1 MPYSW
6 KINSLHFYTYGRQS
20 NHGMCEHIKLSY
32 SFNIWPECCVLR
44 VQVAEGGLSGRRV
57 TEPRYHCGVRFLE
70 ARDRWFKSVIWKYN
84 VVFCETDILW
94 RYEWQ
99 RKNANKLNEWKR
111 KIYSFERCHQQP
123 KPRRGQPGDSRVI
136 DGLYDRLAKLP
147 WPGAAESRHL
157 SLHRRTPWISVCRRA
172 CMAFLTLAI
181 YLTFSDDSIHFRV
194 DE

>member
-1 MPYSW
+1 MTSPEE
-6 KINSLHFYTYGRQS
+6 KPVLTKCLILERLIPCIFTRNGRQS
-20 NHGMCEHIKLSY
+20 NHGMCEDIKLSY

-136 DGLYDRLAKLP
+136 L
-147 WPGAAESRHL
+147 
-157 SLHRRTPWISVCRRA
+157 
-172 CMAFLTLAI
+172 MAFMTDWPSCRDQAPRSLGI
-181 YLTFSDDSIHFRV
+181 FRCIGEPHEYLFVEGHAWPS
-194 DE
+194 